1 MIGNN
6 QINKNSLNVQKNLN
20 LQENEKKNESNP
32 AKTEVKFLNVLILIP
47 SQIKNNEKTDLNFL
61 NLKYIVEEF
70 YINSENLQNLVYF
83 ARYLPPNQIFNL
95 INIFNWNMNLIY
107 QE

>member
-1 MIGNN
+1 MLFFKKLRTSFKKTIETIMIGNN

-47 SQIKNNEKTDLNFL
+47 S
-61 NLKYIVEEF
+61 
-70 YINSENLQNLVYF
+70 
-83 ARYLPPNQIFNL
+83 
-95 INIFNWNMNLIY
+95 
-107 QE
+107 